1 MFNLPTKQDLI
12 KPKHMSE
19 KDWGLLFDAH
29 MKRHDAFFSGL
40 VAGFF
45 GMFLLLIFIN
55 LVLMVLSR

>member
-1 MFNLPTKQDLI
+1 
-12 KPKHMSE
+12 MSE